1 LQTQLNE
8 RIHAERPVHL
18 VFQTTAAKD

>member
-8 RIHAERPVHL
+8 RIHAERPVRL
-18 VFQTTAAKD
+18 IFQETAARD